1 MLGKLRNRKVYKY
14 IMITAIMVLV
24 ISMVGCKNEK
34 LVDEEIVAKV
44 DGEAI
49 TKNELYD
56 LMVEQYG
63 TQALDSLIGEKIVNA
78 ELEKQKIEVSEE
90 DIETELNKIKQYY
103 ESDQAF
109 TEAMA
114 YYGYTLDDIKK
125 DVTMN
130 IQIKRLLGPNIT
142 IGEEDISSYFEQNK
156 TSFDQKEEVR
166 ARHILVKTED
176 QAKEIKEKI
185 SAGEDFAQL
194 AKEHSTDEMTKESG
208 GDLGFF
214 GKGKMVK
221 EFEEEAFGLRIGEI
235 SNPVKTDYGYHI
247 IKVEEKKEAKEATLE
262 EHKDEI
268 KDILVE
274 AKLPEVYQNWYQ
286 EKYDEYKIENY
297 LIEE

>member
-1 MLGKLRNRKVYKY
+1 
-14 IMITAIMVLV
+14 
-24 ISMVGCKNEK
+24 
-34 LVDEEIVAKV
+34 
-44 DGEAI
+44 
-49 TKNELYD
+49 
-56 LMVEQYG
+56 
-63 TQALDSLIGEKIVNA
+63 
-78 ELEKQKIEVSEE
+78 
-90 DIETELNKIKQYY
+90 
-103 ESDQAF
+103 
-109 TEAMA
+109 MA

-221 EFEEEAFGLRIGEI
+221 EFEEEAFGLGIGEI
-235 SNPVKTDYGYHI
+235 SNPVKTDYGYHL
-247 IKVEEKKEAKEATLE
+247 IK
-262 EHKDEI
+262 
-268 KDILVE
+268 
-274 AKLPEVYQNWYQ
+274 
-286 EKYDEYKIENY
+286 
-297 LIEE
+297 

>member
-14 IMITAIMVLV
+14 IMITSIMVLV

-221 EFEEEAFGLRIGEI
+221 EFEEEAFGLGIGEI

>member
-221 EFEEEAFGLRIGEI
+221 EFEEEAFGLGIGEI